1 MVLGRATATGFLWGK
16 HWAKALPLCVR
27 QFGSIHA
34 GKHTASLGLQT
45 RPSSYKII
53 RLGEVLGDYGCYLF
67 RGLGKERI
75 IGTNAEPRRY
85 RFSTTLA
92 SQAKGPL

>member
-45 RPSSYKII
+45 RPSVRSLRAALPFGQKHCRDTSSAAY
-53 RLGEVLGDYGCYLF
+53 V
-67 RGLGKERI
+67 
-75 IGTNAEPRRY
+75 
-85 RFSTTLA
+85 
-92 SQAKGPL
+92 